1 MLKNTSFL
9 LTTLDGAPILDA
21 DFHNRDFVDVTSET
35 QSDLEPNGPYIVTLT
50 VNTDRQRSAI
60 SPRHAET
67 AIHYLRSTIGKE
79 ISILQAGH
87 EETIYY
93 RAWVKTVES
102 SELSRYHHF
111 IQLTVNPADSTTAKS
126 TETVKQSVFSEPTKT
141 GEVTYRG
148 DNAGITLVNHK
159 LGALNIS
166 ANSGTKINEFQA
178 SGASVSLEGFIKQ
191 LLGPNVLREHTG
203 PVLGNEFN
211 VALNLTPKSTT
222 PTKLFTNPHDITNI
236 YWHGKNEIQL
246 SLYLPNGDENSS
258 LRQAFYRLT
267 DNDTVALGPVT
278 LGGDITPVYASGLHH
293 VKDISFLNVGC
304 GALYSEPHPIIVQ
317 LVLHR
322 STEDAD
328 TTEKA
333 TSAAP
338 NEGTVSL

>member
-21 DFHNRDFVDVTSET
+21 DFYNRDFVDVTSEI
-35 QSDLEPNGPYIVTLT
+35 QNDLEPNGPYTVTLT
-50 VNTDRQRSAI
+50 VNTDRQRSAV

-67 AIHYLRSTIGKE
+67 AIHYLRSSIGKE
-79 ISILQAGH
+79 ISILQAGSD
-87 EETIYY
+87 ETLYY

-111 IQLTVNPADSTTAKS
+111 IQLTVNPADSTTAVNERS
-126 TETVKQSVFSEPTKT
+126 IFQEPTT
-141 GEVTYRG
+141 ASNY
-148 DNAGITLVNHK
+148 AGSDIGVNFSSSK
-159 LGALNIS
+159 LGSLMFS
-166 ANSGTKINEFQA
+166 ANSGTQINEF
-178 SGASVSLEGFIKQ
+178 SGATAGTSLEALIKQ
-191 LLGPNVLREHTG
+191 IVTPKVIKEYTG
-203 PVLGNEFN
+203 PVFGNEFN

-222 PTKLFTNPHDITNI
+222 PIKLFTNPHDITNI

-267 DNDTVALGPVT
+267 DSDTVALGPVT
-278 LGGDITPVYASGLHH
+278 LGGDFTPVYASGLHH
-293 VKDISFLNVGC
+293 VKDISFLNVGS
-304 GALYSEPHPIIVQ
+304 GASYSESHPIVVQ

-322 STEDAD
+322 SIEEAD

-338 NEGTVSL
+338 NEGSVTL